1 MGTNHANNNMNIDN
15 DDLGLSSSSSDNIM
29 NSSNTLNS
37 SEYNNSAF
45 GIELFFFNNSMNS
58 EHVKNK
64 NNLYIVISI

>member
-1 MGTNHANNNMNIDN
+1 MNKTNDDLGLCTNHANNNMNIDN

-45 GIELFFFNNSMNS
+45 GIELFF
-58 EHVKNK
+58 
-64 NNLYIVISI
+64 